1 MASKITAQFGADVSE
16 VEAKMMAVTRSA
28 NYYKKAVDSIDG
40 KKIPDLTTRLGRSNE
55 QLAKGLNL
63 LKGGA
68 IVAGANMLIGFMK
81 SWADHAKSMGKE
93 ATEAQKSAA
102 KWGDE
107 LQSFKD
113 SITSTLASGLGKL
126 AGWGREIGD
135 KFRSPL
141 ERSYDAVA
149 ESSGKMADK
158 QEADLARVKKA
169 HEEAAKR
176 IPELIQKQQKAEE
189 DARIQ
194 KMTGGDA
201 EAIAQTKILQIE
213 KELAAIQKGP
223 KNAITEARR
232 IELDTD
238 LIEQREVARKEAAKH
253 ESERQAKA
261 AAEAKEAADKIA
273 KATEDSAKRQAE
285 AAAELAKMAEEK
297 RQSKM
302 TDEQKLAEVI
312 EKGRK
317 AQAKAEK
324 SGLATDKLEVEKLR
338 EEYDDLTES
347 IKASKDAQAAGGSG
361 ASGDSKFSAIGL
373 TRGEDGKLRRGKQI
387 ISEEDAKRTI
397 ATRERNEKFA
407 SRTGRSK
414 SEEANYLARIEK
426 LLTPGDI

>member
-1 MASKITAQFGADVSE
+1 
-16 VEAKMMAVTRSA
+16 
-28 NYYKKAVDSIDG
+28 
-40 KKIPDLTTRLGRSNE
+40 
-55 QLAKGLNL
+55 LAR
-63 LKGGA
+63 GGA
-68 IVAGANMLIGFMK
+68 AVAGIKRLIGKMQSF
-81 SWADHAKSMGKE
+81 AKSAGGMGDS
-93 ATEAQKSAA
+93 ASEAQKSAA
-102 KWGDE
+102 KWGKEFDE
-107 LQSFKD
+107 FGKSVSRAGA
-113 SITSTLASGLGKL
+113 SILGTL

-149 ESSGKMADK
+149 DSSGKMADK
-158 QEADLARVKKA
+158 QESDLARVKKA
-169 HEEAAKR
+169 NEDAAKR

-232 IELDTD
+232 IELETD
-238 LIEQREVARKEAAKH
+238 LIEQREAARKEAAKH

-261 AAEAKEAADKIA
+261 AAEAKAAADAIA
-273 KATEDSAKRQAE
+273 KAAEDSAKRQAD
-285 AAAELAKMAEEK
+285 AQAELAKMAEEN
-297 RQSKM
+297 RQAKM

-324 SGLATDKLEVEKLR
+324 SGLATDKLEVAKLR

-347 IKASKDAQAAGGSG
+347 IKASKDAQAADNSA
-361 ASGDSKFSAIGL
+361 ASGDSKFAAIGL
-373 TRGEDGKLRRGKQI
+373 TRGEDGKLRRGKQVV
-387 ISEEDAKRTI
+387 SEEDAKRTI
-397 ATRERNEKFA
+397 ATRERNEKLA
-407 SRTGRSK
+407 ARGGKTK
-414 SEEANYLARIEK
+414 SEEAGYLARIEK